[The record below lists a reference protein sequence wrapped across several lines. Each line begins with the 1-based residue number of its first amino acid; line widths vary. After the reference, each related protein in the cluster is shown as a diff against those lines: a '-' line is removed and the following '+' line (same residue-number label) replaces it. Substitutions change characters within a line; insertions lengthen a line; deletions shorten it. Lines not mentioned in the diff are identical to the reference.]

1 MSRVIHQSPYMLCTD
16 RGEAHARKVVV
27 DFLATLFG
35 PGWSNMLAGGYN
47 MNNIPDTN
55 AKIPAARPEWIR
67 KMEPFA
73 KPDLRRAIIQLINTV
88 IPYLALMTLMAG
100 TVLWRWPVWATLLLA
115 LPAGAFLVRIFIFF
129 HDCCHGSYLSSQKAM
144 HIVGAVLGFLV
155 FTPFGEWRHSH
166 GIHHSTAGNLDR
178 RGIGDVWTMT
188 VDEYRVSSPLR
199 RLGYRMFRHPLV
211 LFGLGPLF
219 LFVVVQRIPVR
230 GTSPMQK
237 RSVLLTDLSL
247 LIVVALASA
256 TIGIKAYLLIQ
267 LPVMFIAGMCGIWL
281 FYVQHQFD
289 PTYWARS
296 DDWESMDA
304 AMQGSSFY
312 KLPAVLQWFS
322 GNIGLHHIHHL
333 KPRIPNYNLQAC
345 LEAVKEL
352 RLPDPL
358 TIRKSFTSIS
368 LNLWDETLKR
378 LLSFRQVAQA
388 LTGKKR
394 YGAT

>member
-1 MSRVIHQSPYMLCTD
+1 MDHITD
-16 RGEAHARKVVV
+16 SER
-27 DFLATLFG
+27 
-35 PGWSNMLAGGYN
+35 N
-47 MNNIPDTN
+47 
-55 AKIPAARPEWIR
+55 PAVRPEWIGN
-67 KMEPFA
+67 MEPFA
-73 KPDLRRAIIQLINTV
+73 KPNLKRAIIQLANTV
-88 IPYLALMTLMAG
+88 IPYACLIALMAASTVMA
-100 TVLWRWPVWATLLLA
+100 WPAWVTLLMA
-115 LPAGAFLVRIFIFF
+115 LPAGAFLVRIFILF
-129 HDCCHGSYLSSQKAM
+129 HDCCHGSYLSSRKAM

-155 FTPFGEWRHSH
+155 FTPFGQWRHSH

-188 VDEYRVSSPLR
+188 VDEYNASAPLR
-199 RLGYRMFRHPLV
+199 RLKYRLFRHPLV

-219 LFVVVQRIPVR
+219 TFVVIQRFPVR
-230 GTSPMQK
+230 GSSPLQK
-237 RSVLLTDLSL
+237 RSVLLTDLAL
-247 LIVVALASA
+247 LAVVGLASA

-296 DDWESMDA
+296 DEWESMEA

-345 LEAVKEL
+345 LDAVTEL

-358 TIRKSFTSIS
+358 TIRKSIGSIG
-368 LNLWDETLKR
+368 LNLWDETRKR
-378 LLSFRQVAQA
+378 LLSFRQAAQVLA
-388 LTGKKR
+388 GIRRAGGT
-394 YGAT
+394 